1 MNYTFTFL
9 MAIMSF
15 CLCQAQASLDYIQAA
30 QEMTNKHLIVYLDT
44 THLINITIKYT
55 HEPTL
60 EIHTKVDC
68 PHGKKAVLD
77 YLKRDGRYDLKIYEH
92 SKFYATV
99 LSMQKEFHYVFINDV
114 EYQEKITYELTLP
127 IGTTFDVRV
136 PKSAKPK
143 QMPIAIR

>member
-1 MNYTFTFL
+1 MHYTFTFL
-9 MAIMSF
+9 MAIMSC

-77 YLKRDGRYDLKIYEH
+77 YLKRESIERYQGL
-92 SKFYATV
+92 
-99 LSMQKEFHYVFINDV
+99 
-114 EYQEKITYELTLP
+114 ITRLGL
-127 IGTTFDVRV
+127 R
-136 PKSAKPK
+136 K
-143 QMPIAIR
+143 